1 MKLIFEKKF
10 TLKDTKSYAKKSG
23 DKNRI
28 HIDIDVE
35 KFTNFKKPIIHGC
48 FIIQEVISKIKKQQ
62 FFEKNL
68 IDNLQIFFKEP
79 IFVNEKI
86 SVYLIKTEKN
96 LIKLGVY
103 SSIIE
108 KLLIN
113 IEIKKLKKK
122 QDLVFENISKYEFFK
137 ELRNISK
144 FAGNY
149 QKRNNIISQ
158 IEVIKTGKNSKLRKI
173 KKINNNLFELIIE
186 SKNLKTS
193 TKFLSPSLN
202 FFDKKVYFD
211 KKIKEI
217 EILNNEKKILII
229 GGSSGLGKILT
240 EFLSTKK
247 LDVTFTFNNNLKDA
261 KKLCK
266 EYKTLKCFKFNEKI
280 LRRNSIKQKLKIFNY
295 IYFFPTPKIFEISD
309 EYFET
314 KNLLKFI
321 NVYSIFL
328 KNIIN
333 CLTADK
339 KYKIYVPSSEIVNSK
354 QTKFFNYKMGKIIQE
369 KLCQFINRKSKNIII
384 HNPRLGIHYTRKT
397 FHLMNNNFN
406 YNNFL
411 NTAIKILK

>member
-23 DKNRI
+23 DNNRI

-86 SVYLIKTEKN
+86 SVYLIKTERN

-108 KLLIN
+108 KLVIN

-149 QKRNNIISQ
+149 QKKNNI
-158 IEVIKTGKNSKLRKI
+158 TN
-173 KKINNNLFELIIE
+173 
-186 SKNLKTS
+186 
-193 TKFLSPSLN
+193 
-202 FFDKKVYFD
+202 
-211 KKIKEI
+211 
-217 EILNNEKKILII
+217 
-229 GGSSGLGKILT
+229 
-240 EFLSTKK
+240 
-247 LDVTFTFNNNLKDA
+247 
-261 KKLCK
+261 
-266 EYKTLKCFKFNEKI
+266 
-280 LRRNSIKQKLKIFNY
+280 
-295 IYFFPTPKIFEISD
+295 
-309 EYFET
+309 
-314 KNLLKFI
+314 
-321 NVYSIFL
+321 
-328 KNIIN
+328 
-333 CLTADK
+333 
-339 KYKIYVPSSEIVNSK
+339 
-354 QTKFFNYKMGKIIQE
+354 
-369 KLCQFINRKSKNIII
+369 
-384 HNPRLGIHYTRKT
+384 
-397 FHLMNNNFN
+397 
-406 YNNFL
+406 
-411 NTAIKILK
+411 